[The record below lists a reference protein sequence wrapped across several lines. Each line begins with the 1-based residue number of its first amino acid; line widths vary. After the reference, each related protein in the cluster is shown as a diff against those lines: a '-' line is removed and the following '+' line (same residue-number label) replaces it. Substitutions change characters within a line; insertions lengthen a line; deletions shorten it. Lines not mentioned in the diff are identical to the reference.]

1 MLAFFRRMIRDKYKA
16 FIAYAASAVALLE
29 MYVALYPSLQ
39 QQAAQIDQMMKSFP
53 PELFS
58 AMNMDASALS
68 FSTLESYLSTEYMS
82 FLWPILA
89 IIFAISIAHYISV
102 NEIDR
107 GTIETLASLPTSRI
121 RIFVE
126 RYFAGLL
133 IITAFAVISLLGI
146 IPLAGMHG
154 IDYVLANYLTAA
166 GGSFLFIWAVY
177 SLAVLVSV
185 IFSEKGK
192 ASMVTG
198 GILTL
203 MYVLS
208 IISSL
213 KDGLKNLQ
221 YLSFFHYFSGTDL
234 LAKNAI
240 PDYMVLALGGFA
252 VVASVVALMIFR
264 KRDLS
269 V

>member
-1 MLAFFRRMIRDKYKA
+1 MLAFFNRMIRDKYKA
-16 FIAYAASAVALLE
+16 FIAYSVSTIALME
-29 MYVALYPSLQ
+29 MYVALFPSIKQ
-39 QQAAQIDQMMKSFP
+39 QSTQIDQMMRSFP

-58 AMNMDASALS
+58 AMNIDASSLS
-68 FSTLESYLSTEYMS
+68 FSTLESYMSTEYMS

-89 IIFAISIAHYISV
+89 IIFAISIAHYISI
-102 NEIDR
+102 NEVDR

-133 IITAFAVISLLGI
+133 LLAAFTAISLLGI
-146 IPLAGMHG
+146 IPLAGIHE
-154 IDYVLANYLTAA
+154 INYVLANYLTAA
-166 GGSFLFIWAVY
+166 GGSFLFAWAIY
-177 SLAVLVSV
+177 SLAILISVL
-185 IFSEKGK
+185 FSEKGK

-198 GILTL
+198 GIVTL

-208 IISSL
+208 IIASL
-213 KDGLKNLQ
+213 KDSLKNLQ
-221 YLSFFHYFSGTDL
+221 YFSFFHYFNGTDL
-234 LAKNAI
+234 LAKNTV
-240 PDYMVLALGGFA
+240 PGYMVIALGGFA
-252 VVASVVALMIFR
+252 IIASIVALMIFR